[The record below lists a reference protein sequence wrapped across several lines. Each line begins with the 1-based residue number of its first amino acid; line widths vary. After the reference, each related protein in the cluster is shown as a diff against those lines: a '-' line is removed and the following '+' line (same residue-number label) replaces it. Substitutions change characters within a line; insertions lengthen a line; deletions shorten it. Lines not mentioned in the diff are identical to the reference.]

1 MTVTRYS
8 VAKTQKAYGG
18 DPTCGSKVKSETAD
32 YKGNVAYGDS
42 AGGAKST
49 DRLAPKTGTCA

>member
-1 MTVTRYS
+1 MTVTRFS
-8 VAKTQKAYGG
+8 VAKTARGYG
-18 DPTCGSKVKSETAD
+18 DAVCGSKVKSETAD

-49 DRLAPKTGTCA
+49 DRLAPKTGSCA